1 MTSTIAPIRSSETA
15 AKSFSVSLRLLDGY
29 ASRIDF
35 DDTFAP
41 LQTDEPPPLGKGNGP
56 APSRLLAAAV
66 MNCLA
71 SSLLYCL
78 RKSRI
83 DVSDMTAHVLAT
95 LGRNEHGRLRID
107 RFDVTLEPSIEPD
120 HLHRLSRC
128 ADLFE
133 DYCVVTESVR
143 RGIAVHVRIGQRED
157 SGSKE
162 SSTEATCSAQRPM

>member
-1 MTSTIAPIRSSETA
+1 MTTAVVPIQSVNEATE
-15 AKSFSVSLRLLDGY
+15 SFTMSLRLLNGY

-78 RKSRI
+78 RKSRV
-83 DVSDMTAHVLAT
+83 DVKEMRASVVGT
-95 LGRNEHGRLRID
+95 LGRNERGRLRID
-107 RFDVTLEPSIEPD
+107 SFDVSLEPGVAPEQLD
-120 HLHRLSRC
+120 RMSRC
-128 ADLFE
+128 ESLFE

-143 RGIAVHVRIGQRED
+143 RGIDVRVRIGPSKRE
-157 SGSKE
+157 
-162 SSTEATCSAQRPM
+162 AP